1 MLKSQFIEPDR
12 IRFWSDEGFYIRQ
25 KETGVLYENAVHT
38 IPAQFSYEETNE
50 SIPIT
55 VEVEGDIE

>member
-25 KETGVLYENAVHT
+25 KETGVLYEDAVHT
-38 IPAQFSYEETNE
+38 IPAQFSYEETDE
-50 SIPIT
+50 LIPEPEET
-55 VEVEGDIE
+55 EEF